1 MEIFEIT
8 GFQVDKGSETGI
20 DRSGVNFLSPANAFQ
35 NLQNCYI
42 YRQELRSRFGFTQF
56 GTRLDSIAFPDK
68 TRVMGIFENIHPNG
82 TSDLLVIT
90 KLYMYIYAA
99 GAFVRIPFNARILVL
114 DPNYTFNIVAN
125 DAYVSGTSYFTKGG
139 LQRFVFTGKG
149 MSSVYF
155 FNGTD
160 IGEFTNAVD
169 NPDYQAFVGG
179 ALNKATNVIWFGER
193 INFFQPVIGGQ
204 IYGQGVLY
212 SAIRNS
218 AGNGDK
224 FNVSGAGLLSAD
236 TYEAMKGA
244 KILGNIIVMNFQ
256 RSNWTMEKTRDV
268 FNPYLIRKIPSV
280 LGTDATF
287 SGVSYDYEVKSVGKT
302 GLITTDGRQ
311 SLRFD
316 NKIPF
321 YTVNEID
328 AKQIELTYGG
338 FCRKIAQFMFS
349 YRQSESEVVDI
360 TQDKVLIYNYEFS
373 TFSVND
379 QRFSVFG
386 QSEVGT
392 GLTWDEIDETNNP
405 SWLQWDTTDEIWD
418 NIGLED
424 EDQKTLAG
432 DNEGFV
438 YEVNSGFD
446 DYYIDITNITQAAQ
460 AVITVNESAYK
471 EGDRIYIKDV
481 EGMTEINSLIA
492 TVLIATDTSLTV
504 DIDSSIFTAYS
515 GSGSV
520 TKLIDF
526 IAEMAVFNPYR
537 DKGRQCYISH
547 IEILIDTGTDGIYL
561 EAYAD
566 EEQSP
571 YKTSPLIPTSNALTT
586 KKRQWITVT
595 INQEANFHTFIIK
608 KEEYIDPIVIT
619 SIRVHCKQGSL
630 TTN

>member
-1 MEIFEIT
+1 MDIYEIT
-8 GFQVDKGSETGI
+8 GFLTGI
-20 DRSGVNFLSPANAFQ
+20 ERSGVNFLNPRDAFQ

-68 TRVMGIFENIHPNG
+68 TRVMGIFENIHPDG
-82 TSDLLVIT
+82 TSDLLVIS
-90 KLYMYIYAA
+90 KLYMYKWVA
-99 GAFVRIPFNARILVL
+99 GAFVRIPFNARLGVAY
-114 DPNYTFNIVAN
+114 NFGIVAN

-139 LQRFVFTGKG
+139 LERFVFTGKG

-155 FNGTD
+155 YNGTD
-160 IGEFTNAVD
+160 IGEFTNVNVNPALQD
-169 NPDYQAFVGG
+169 DPDYVQPPQG
-179 ALNKATNVIWFGER
+179 ALNRATNVIWFGER
-193 INFFQPVIGGQ
+193 LNFFQPVIAGQ

-212 SAIRNS
+212 SGIRNA

-224 FNVSGAGLLSAD
+224 FNVSGSGLLSAD
-236 TYEAMKGA
+236 TYENMKGA

-287 SGVSYDYEVKSVGKT
+287 SGVSYNYEVKSVGKT

-316 NKIPF
+316 NKVPYF
-321 YTVNEID
+321 SVNEID
-328 AKQIELTYGG
+328 QNQIELTYGG
-338 FCRKIAQFMFS
+338 FDRKNAQFMFS
-349 YRQSESEVVDI
+349 YREANSELTDV
-360 TQDKVLIYNYEFS
+360 TQDKVLVCNYEEG
-373 TFSVND
+373 TFSIND

-386 QSEVGT
+386 QTDIGSS
-392 GLTWDEIDETNNP
+392 LTWDQIDETNNP
-405 SWLQWDTTDEIWD
+405 SWLRWDTTDEIWD
-418 NIGLED
+418 HIGIED

-432 DNEGFV
+432 DNEGFI
-438 YEVNSGFD
+438 YEINSGFD
-446 DYYIDITNITQAAQ
+446 DYFIDITNITQAVQ
-460 AVITVNESAYK
+460 AVITVKESAYK
-471 EGDRIYIKDV
+471 VGDRIYIKDV
-481 EGMTEINSLIA
+481 EGMTEINTLIA

-504 DIDSSIFTAYS
+504 DIDSSGFTAYS
-515 GSGSV
+515 AAGSV
-520 TKLIDF
+520 IRVTDF
-526 IAEMAVFNPYR
+526 IAETSVFNPYR
-537 DKGRQCYISH
+537 EIGRKCYVSH

-571 YKTSPLIPTSNALTT
+571 YKISPIIPTTSGLTT
-586 KKRQWITVT
+586 KKRQWITIT
-595 INQEANFHTFIIK
+595 INQESNFHTFILK
-608 KEEYIDPIVIT
+608 KEEYIEPIIIT
-619 SIRVHCKQGSL
+619 SIRIHCKQGSL